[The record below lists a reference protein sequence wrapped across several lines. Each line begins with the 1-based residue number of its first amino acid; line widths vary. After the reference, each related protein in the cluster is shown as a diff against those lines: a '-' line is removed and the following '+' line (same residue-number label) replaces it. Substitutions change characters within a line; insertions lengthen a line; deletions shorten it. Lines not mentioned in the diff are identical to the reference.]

1 MISVIIPT
9 YNEEEN
15 IERCLR
21 SLERQTIPR
30 SRFEVIVV
38 DGQSRDHTV
47 EIAERY
53 ADRVIQQVSKGVGGA
68 RNDGARIARG
78 RVIVNTDA
86 DCLPPPN
93 WLESIMRCFEDERV
107 LAATGLLKPVLG
119 DLDDDE
125 RAAYN
130 VLFEISNLFVL
141 IAAKLGFYH
150 LCGANTAF
158 NRDVFNKVGGYSD
171 LPYSD
176 DVEIVRRLRP
186 LGRIAVSKDIWV
198 NYSIRRI
205 RKLGL
210 VKYAFMIF
218 RNDWTVM
225 FFDHKPVR
233 DDYAKQNY
241 N

>member
-9 YNEEEN
+9 YNEEAN

-30 SRFEVIVV
+30 SQFEVIVV
-38 DGQSRDHTV
+38 DGQSSDCTV
-47 EIAERY
+47 EIAERH

-68 RNDGARIARG
+68 RNDGARIAKG
-78 RVIVNTDA
+78 SMFATTDA
-86 DCLPPPN
+86 DCLPPPD
-93 WLESIMRCFEDERV
+93 WLESIMRCFEDDRV

-119 DLDDDE
+119 DLDDAD

-130 VLFEISNLFVL
+130 ILFEISNLFVL
-141 IAAKLGFYH
+141 IAAKLGYYH

-158 NRDVFNKVGGYSD
+158 DRDTFIKVGGYSD

-176 DVEIVRRLRP
+176 DIEIVRRLRP

-210 VKYAFMIF
+210 VKYAFTIF
-218 RNDWTVM
+218 RNDWAVM
-225 FFDHKPVR
+225 FFNHRPVKG
-233 DDYAKQNY
+233 DYARQDY

>member
-9 YNEEEN
+9 YNEEGN

-130 VLFEISNLFVL
+130 VLFEISNIFVL

-176 DVEIVRRLRP
+176 DIEIVRRLKP

-210 VKYAFMIF
+210 VKYAFTIF
-218 RNDWTVM
+218 RNDWAVM
-225 FFDHKPVR
+225 FFNHRPVKG
-233 DDYAKQNY
+233 DYARQDY
-241 N
+241 H